1 MGRWRRDATT
11 SSQTIVPNRCPVAWC
26 RVSVK
31 RTSMN
36 ELPESIRRQ
45 IPEAVIRRVDTLDP
59 VTQEAFLSEFRKKKK
74 SALMAFLL
82 WCIFPAW
89 HYFYLGKVWVNL
101 IFWLTFGGFGLWW
114 LIDLFR
120 LGGMVRE
127 YNKTVAISV
136 LKDIRFLETHSL
148 N

>member
-1 MGRWRRDATT
+1 
-11 SSQTIVPNRCPVAWC
+11 
-26 RVSVK
+26 
-31 RTSMN
+31 MN